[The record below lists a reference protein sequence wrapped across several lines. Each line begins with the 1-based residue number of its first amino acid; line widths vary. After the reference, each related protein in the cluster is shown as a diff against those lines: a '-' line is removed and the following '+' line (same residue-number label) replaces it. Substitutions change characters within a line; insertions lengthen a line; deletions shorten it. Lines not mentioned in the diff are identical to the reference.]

1 LLRDTGPAE
10 QASND
15 PPFAGHR
22 GDSRQLRRD
31 AGLTRTNEAHTPT
44 TFEHS
49 VKSVNGIPR
58 PRLWPKPLVSP
69 AMAWNLSGH

>member
-31 AGLTRTNEAHTPT
+31 AGL
-44 TFEHS
+44 
-49 VKSVNGIPR
+49 
-58 PRLWPKPLVSP
+58 
-69 AMAWNLSGH
+69 